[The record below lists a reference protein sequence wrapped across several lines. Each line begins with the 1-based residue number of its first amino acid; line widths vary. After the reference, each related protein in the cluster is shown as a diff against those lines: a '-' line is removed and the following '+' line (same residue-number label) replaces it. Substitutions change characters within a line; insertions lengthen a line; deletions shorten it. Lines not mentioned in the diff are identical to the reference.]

1 MIENNFFA
9 KIKRVKVIRVKG
21 MRDDGGVEI

>member
-1 MIENNFFA
+1 MIENNFLA
-9 KIKRVKVIRVKG
+9 KRKRVKVIHEKG